1 MITNE
6 LVKKIEEAYGSEINK
21 VEALTK
27 QVTLLSFN
35 DSKIILKNV
44 NKKTKNTYDF
54 LASQKVEN
62 VLYPLKKIVWENE
75 IYFVYKYINS
85 YEYPNEK
92 KIKDLIDAVDEVH
105 KKTGFVV
112 RLNDVNFKY
121 FMRIYKN
128 LDRIF
133 QTLEMFIRE
142 CEIKEKK
149 TDFDWI
155 ILSKYHIFLTTKKMM
170 YNLQRKIHK
179 YIDNNGNCDYCLNH
193 GNLNLN
199 HFKQKKLLSF
209 DNSYIGIFISDYAKL
224 YVSIDDV
231 EGEWFKDL
239 ENKIVSYGND
249 FYKIYFKFLV
259 LYLYIINLRFS
270 SFDEQVILNTYV
282 QLSMKISRF
291 LTLTSSY

>member
-1 MITNE
+1 MLNDE
-6 LVKKIEEAYGSEINK
+6 LKKKIEDAFDSKIK
-21 VEALTK
+21 ATEALTK

-35 DSKIILKNV
+35 DSKMIIKKV
-44 NKKTKNTYDF
+44 NTKTKNIYDF

-62 VLYPLKKIVWENE
+62 VLYPLKKIIYDKEC
-75 IYFVYKYINS
+75 YFVYKYINS

-92 KIKDLIDAVDEVH
+92 KIKDMIESVDEVH
-105 KKTGFVV
+105 KKTGFTV
-112 RLNDVNFKY
+112 RLTDSNFKF

-142 CEIKEKK
+142 CEGKTKK

-155 ILSKYHIFLTTKKMM
+155 VLSKYHIYLTTKKMM
-170 YNLQRKIHK
+170 YSLQRKIHK
-179 YIDNNGNCDYCLNH
+179 YIDNNGNCIYSLNH

-199 HFKQKKLLSF
+199 HYVQRKLLSF
-209 DNSYIGIFISDYAKL
+209 DNAYVGIFISDFAKL
-224 YVSIDDV
+224 YVSVDDID
-231 EGEWFKDL
+231 GEWFSDL
-239 ENKIVSYGND
+239 EAKINSYGND

-259 LYLYIINLRFS
+259 LYIYIINLRFS
-270 SFDEQVILNTYV
+270 SFDEHTVLKTYN